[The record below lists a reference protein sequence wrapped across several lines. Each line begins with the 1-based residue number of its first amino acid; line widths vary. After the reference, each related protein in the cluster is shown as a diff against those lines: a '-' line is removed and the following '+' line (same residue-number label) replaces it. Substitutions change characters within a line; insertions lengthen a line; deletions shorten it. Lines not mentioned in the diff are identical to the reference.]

1 VKKMARKK
9 NNYINNKDLFNAV
22 SDYLEMVNKAKD
34 AGKQPPQITKYIGES
49 ILLICTNLAKK
60 PNFSGYSYKDDMIS
74 DAIIDCV
81 AAVGNFNP
89 EKTNNPFAYFTQIAW
104 RAFLRRINKE
114 KKQNY
119 VKHKNFENSVLLGGG
134 SDEVQHLKS
143 NEFSEEVIRTFENK
157 LTKPAKSAK
166 LQGLEKFV
174 EETND

>member
-1 VKKMARKK
+1 MARKK

-22 SDYLEMVNKAKD
+22 SDHLEMVKKAKSE
-34 AGKQPPQITKYIGES
+34 GKQQPQITKYIGES
-49 ILLICTNLAKK
+49 IISICTNLARK

-119 VKHKNFENSVLLGGG
+119 VKHKNFENSVLLGG
-134 SDEVQHLKS
+134 DANEVQHLKS
-143 NEFSEEVIRTFENK
+143 NEFSEDVIRNFENK
-157 LTKPAKSAK
+157 LTKPVKQSK
-166 LQGLEKFV
+166 LKGLEKFV
-174 EETND
+174 EETNE